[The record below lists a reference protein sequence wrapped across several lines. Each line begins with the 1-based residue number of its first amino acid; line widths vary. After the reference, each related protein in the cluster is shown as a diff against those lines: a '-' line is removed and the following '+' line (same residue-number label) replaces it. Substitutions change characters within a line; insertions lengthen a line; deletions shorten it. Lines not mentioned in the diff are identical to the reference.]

1 MAYLNVLYINHM
13 DLTWRRPRH
22 RAAKVEGYQVI
33 PYAEIQE
40 KLIDAGLD
48 FAREGGCYCI
58 EQTISLREYIER
70 NSDLEEEIT
79 QLIRD
84 GRLVVLGGGESVIDY
99 NMPDGECLV
108 RNHLYSRLWL
118 KYKFG
123 VEPELA
129 CCPDTFGLSANLP
142 ALFRE
147 LGYRGISQYHRVFQR
162 ARPVW
167 QGISGD
173 RILLETSKLS
183 TRPTFGAGSFLK
195 SRVCG
200 ICGGKGDTC
209 CNGYGFIPVYAPNHA
224 NQLDDLLDAI
234 IRHSQSGDVNLIL
247 NGEESMPPEGV
258 SATLRALA
266 EKAGMQIRFVGLEK
280 LIKENYG
287 DLLENVDSLPED
299 LIDPRPEGNPV
310 GAGCYTTRIRLK
322 QENRRC
328 EAALRAAETLAVA
341 ASLAGDSYPAKTIE
355 RLWRMLAFMQ
365 FHDALPATHSDD
377 AYAELMETARQIR
390 ASASRIINRAG
401 NRLISNIAIAEGD
414 GIPFIVMNPLEF
426 DVNDAVLSAAVTVDE
441 YTRSGTVISPDGS
454 CHALLSFERSSNPE
468 SNVARISFI
477 GRLPAFGYGIF
488 RFVPS
493 EDDLP
498 QPAPCRSGVVMENEF
513 LRVEIDN
520 RSVKSVTDKRTGRTI
535 AADGTFAPVLSDDA
549 GHPWGRTNTVHYRE
563 RADKPDYWE
572 NMMPPRVYSH
582 EVRYSRR
589 GELQIATIHI
599 TYAREEKQIELL
611 DWTAEL
617 ILADGSDTLRV
628 KITTLF
634 GARDIK
640 LSTAVVL
647 PEPPRDGMIEY
658 EIPLGRIARGR
669 ADNFDYQLG
678 YSDEWPALR
687 YVSADIGGQTVTI
700 CNSGTPGLSVD
711 RNTILVSLIR
721 TPTQLCCGYGFKGAI
736 DRSLHTF
743 EFTLSAGLTPLEEY
757 RRGMVL
763 NAHYPA
769 FSVDAAKVNNT
780 DSEAL
785 SGSFMQLPNDTPLL
799 ALKGAENGNGYICRY
814 LGGRETVKLHFNED
828 VEICSIL
835 EEGTGEMVSEVE
847 VKPFAIKT
855 LRLGKENSV

>member
-1 MAYLNVLYINHM
+1 MAYFNVLYMNHM
-13 DLTWRRPRH
+13 DLTWRRPRYQ
-22 RAAKVEGYQVI
+22 AANVDRYQVV

-40 KLIDAGLD
+40 RLIDAGLD

-70 NSDLEEEIT
+70 NPDLEEEIT
-79 QLIRD
+79 RLIRD
-84 GRLVVLGGGESVIDY
+84 GRLFMLGGGESVIDY

-118 KYKFG
+118 KHKFG

-142 ALFRE
+142 TLFRE
-147 LGYRGISQYHRVFQR
+147 LGYRGISQYHRVFQG
-162 ARPVW
+162 AKPVW

-173 RILLETSKLS
+173 RILLETSKMS
-183 TRPTFGAGSFLK
+183 PRPTFGAGSVLK

-209 CNGYGFIPVYAPNHA
+209 CNGCGFVPVYAPQNE
-224 NQLDDLLDAI
+224 NQLDDMLDAI
-234 IRHSQSGDVNLIL
+234 VQHGRSGDVNIII

-258 SATLRALA
+258 CAKLRILA
-266 EKAGMQIRFVGLEK
+266 EKAGMEIRFIGLET
-280 LIKENYG
+280 LIGENYG
-287 DLLENVDSLPED
+287 DLLQNVDILPED
-299 LIDPRPEGNPV
+299 MIDTRPEGNPV
-310 GAGCYTTRIRLK
+310 GAGCYTTRIKLK

-341 ASLAGDSYPAKTIE
+341 ASLDGDSYLAKTIE

-390 ASASRIINRAG
+390 ASVNRIINRAG
-401 NRLISNIAIAEGD
+401 NRLISNITVAEGE
-414 GIPFIVMNPLEF
+414 GIPFFVLNPLEF
-426 DVNDAVLSAAVTVDE
+426 DAKEAVLSAAVTVDE
-441 YTRSGTVISPDGS
+441 YTRSGMVISPDGS
-454 CHALLSFERSSNPE
+454 RHALLSFERSSNPE
-468 SNVARISFI
+468 SNVARITFI
-477 GRLPAFGYGIF
+477 GSLPAFGYGIF

-498 QPAPCRSGVVMENEF
+498 QPAPCRGGFVMENEF
-513 LRVEIDN
+513 LCVELDS
-520 RSVKSVTDKRTGRTI
+520 RAVKSVIDKRTGRMI
-535 AADGTFAPVLSDDA
+535 ATDGTFAPVLSDDA
-549 GHPWGRTNTVHYRE
+549 GHPWGRTNIKQYRE

-599 TYAREEKQIELL
+599 TYARDEKQIELL

-617 ILADGSDTLRV
+617 ILVDGSDTLRV
-628 KITTLF
+628 KIKTSF
-634 GARDIK
+634 DARDIK

-647 PEPPRDGMIEY
+647 PEPPRDGILDY

-669 ADNFDYQLG
+669 AENFDYQLG

-687 YVSADIGGQTVTI
+687 YVSADIGGQTVTL
-700 CNSGTPGLSVD
+700 CNSGTPGHSID

-743 EFTLSAGLTPLEEY
+743 EVTLSAGLTPLEEY

-763 NAHYPA
+763 NTHYPA
-769 FSVDAAKVNNT
+769 FTGNTAKMNKT
-780 DSEAL
+780 DSKVL

-799 ALKGAENGNGYICRY
+799 ALKVAEDGNGYICRY
-814 LGGRETVKLHFNED
+814 LGGRETVQLHFDEA

-835 EEGTGEMVSEVE
+835 EDGTGEKVSEVE

-855 LRLGKENSV
+855 LRLGRDNLV